1 MTTQN
6 QLDANRLNAQKSTGP
21 RTPEGKARSAQNALK
36 HGLLAQRTI
45 LVDEDEDQ
53 FDDIRRAL
61 FEDLAPDGPFEILLV
76 ERIVA
81 QYWRLQRT
89 LRMET
94 ALIEVLAKNQSQNP
108 GLTRTLKHLRKNPD
122 NVSIDEN
129 NDLVIGLAV
138 ADDLARETRL
148 LKMQQYEARIENGF
162 YKALRQFHEFRK
174 SRPKSADAPTPAP
187 ERPDDCHSREGGNPD
202 PVTTDTPAPNEP
214 NPVCHAGLDPAS
226 SHPDLAPMLK
236 EPNSEMANISKTSI
250 RENPCLSVVAVLLN
264 EPNLAENPNAV
275 NPSCKSCYPI
285 ENNIPSILSKDIE
298 DGYRF

>member
-6 QLDANRLNAQKSTGP
+6 QIDANRLNAQKSTGP
-21 RTPEGKARSAQNALK
+21 RTPEGKSRSAQNALK

-61 FEDLAPDGPFEILLV
+61 FEDLSPDGPFEILLV

-94 ALIEVLAKNQSQNP
+94 ALIEVLAKNQSQSP
-108 GLTRTLKHLRKNPD
+108 GLTRTLKYLRKYPD
-122 NVSIDEN
+122 KESIDEN

-162 YKALRQFHEFRK
+162 YRALRQLHEFRK
-174 SRPKSADAPTPAP
+174 YRPKPATPA
-187 ERPDDCHSREGGNPD
+187 
-202 PVTTDTPAPNEP
+202 PAPNEP
-214 NPVCHAGLDPAS
+214 NFSPGPSSQPVDDNPNPTPTTNSQS
-226 SHPDLAPMLK
+226 SID
-236 EPNSEMANISKTSI
+236 NNQSK
-250 RENPCLSVVAVLLN
+250 N
-264 EPNLAENPNAV
+264 EPDSFSEPSYPADDDNPNPTSSS
-275 NPSCKSCYPI
+275 NHQSSIINKKSPA
-285 ENNIPSILSKDIE
+285 PDPLDIE